1 MPQLTSSINPINM
14 TNRPKPT
21 PLSFAEYQAKVKNL
35 KTASDVTD
43 FLKDLIA
50 PTLQT
55 ILEAEMTEH
64 LGYEK
69 YQSKTKTGNSRNGH
83 SDKLLRTSFGNT
95 PLKIP
100 RDRRADFNPQIIPKH
115 ETMQSDVEEKI
126 IAMYGKGMTT
136 RDINSYLYDIY
147 GIDVSASMVSTITDL
162 ILPKIKE
169 WQERPLSPL
178 YPFLYLDGIHFKV
191 RDNGRVLTK
200 CAYIALGI
208 NESGRKEILG
218 IWIGE
223 AESATFWMSILD
235 ELKSRGV
242 VDILIACTDGLSG
255 FAEAIAA
262 IYPQTS
268 IQQCIVHQVRNTL
281 KFIPHKDKAKVVK
294 ALRLIYTAPNE
305 KSGYAALEEV
315 KKQFPQYALALKSW
329 ETKWSLLAAF
339 FTYPAEIRHIIY
351 TTNTIEG
358 VNRQFRKVTKTTSIF
373 PHDQSLMKLLFL
385 ATHDITKK
393 WSMPIKNWGS
403 IVSQLAIV
411 FPEKADALTN
421 Y

>member
-1 MPQLTSSINPINM
+1 MSNP
-14 TNRPKPT
+14 TKPT
-21 PLSFAEYQAKVKNL
+21 MLSFAEYQAKVKGL
-35 KTASDVTD
+35 KTTSDVTD
-43 FLKDLIA
+43 FLKDLIV
-50 PTLQT
+50 PTLES

-69 YQSKTKTGNSRNGH
+69 YQAKARTGNSRNGH
-83 SDKLLRTSFGNT
+83 SKKLLRTSFGNT
-95 PLKIP
+95 SLQIP
-100 RDRRADFNPQIIPKH
+100 RDRNADFSPQIIPKH
-115 ETMQSDVEEKI
+115 ETIQSDVEEKI

-136 RDINSYLYDIY
+136 RDINGYLYDIY

-191 RDNGRVLTK
+191 RDNGRVITK

-223 AESATFWMSILD
+223 TESATFWMGILD

-242 VDILIACTDGLSG
+242 TDILIACTDGLTG

-262 IYPQTS
+262 IYPQTA
-268 IQQCIVHQVRNTL
+268 IQQCIIHQIRNTL
-281 KFIPHKDKAKVVK
+281 KFIPHKDKDKVAK

-305 KSGYAALEEV
+305 KSGHEALAEV
-315 KKQFPQYALALKSW
+315 GKQFPQYALALKSW
-329 ETKWSLLAAF
+329 ENKWPLLSTF

-358 VNRQFRKVTKTTSIF
+358 VNRQFRKVTKTTSVF

-385 ATHDITKK
+385 ATFDITKK
-393 WSMPIKNWGS
+393 WTMPIKNWGS
-403 IVSQLAIV
+403 IMTQLAIV